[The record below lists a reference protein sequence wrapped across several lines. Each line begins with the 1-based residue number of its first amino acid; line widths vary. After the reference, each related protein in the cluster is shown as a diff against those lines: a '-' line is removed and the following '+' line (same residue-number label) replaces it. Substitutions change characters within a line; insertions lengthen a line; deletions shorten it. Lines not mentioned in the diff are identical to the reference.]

1 MYEIKDLSELIEI
14 AKKINSGEYDL
25 TTISVAPE
33 HELFDIIQFFNEA
46 IKKLSIVK
54 DAVEDS
60 YEDLPTFE
68 KVLKEVIKDTRAAS
82 EKILNLTDNINF
94 NINEIKD
101 NITILKKHVMEGD
114 LQRALGYVDRLIDKS
129 IEGQDISFDMI
140 AALEF
145 QDITKQKIDK
155 LIKIVKDLEKRLT
168 DLIVKFGLK
177 HNKIDVDTL
186 NRIGNKDDI
195 LKDQDLV
202 DRLLKEFGI

>member
-46 IKKLSIVK
+46 IKKLSTVK

-145 QDITKQKIDK
+145 QDIAKQKIDK